1 MSQVNLKQ
9 FVKNGR
15 KIIGAV
21 LNYKD
26 CITDNAPE
34 VPILFLKALSS
45 YVEEGNPIRL
55 PRVFT
60 KVYHEVEL
68 GVVIGQRCKNVSI
81 EEANKYVGG
90 YCLAL
95 DLTGMCFIG
104 QAREK
109 SLPWDMG
116 KGFDTATPVSRFIS
130 LQEIP
135 NPNDVRLWLKVNGE
149 MRQDQSSSYMHF
161 KIPELISYA
170 SKFMTLEPN
179 DVILTGTPAGATTI
193 KHGDV
198 IECGVGDILQLKFN
212 VQDDD

>member
-9 FVKNGR
+9 FAKNGR

-34 VPILFLKALSS
+34 TPILFLKAISS
-45 YVEEGNPIRL
+45 YVEEGKPIRL

-68 GVVIGQRCKNVSI
+68 GVVIGQTCKNVSI
-81 EEANKYVGG
+81 EEASKYVGG

-95 DLTGMCFIG
+95 DLTGMCYIG
-104 QAREK
+104 KQREK
-109 SLPWDMG
+109 ALPWDLG
-116 KGFDTATPVSRFIS
+116 KGFDTATPVSRFITHEE
-130 LQEIP
+130 LP
-135 NPNDVRLWLKVNGE
+135 NPNDVRLWLKVNGQT
-149 MRQDQSSSYMHF
+149 RQDQSSDYMHF

-179 DVILTGTPAGATTI
+179 DMILTGTPAGATTI

-198 IECGVGDILQLKFN
+198 IEFGIGEIVKLKFD
-212 VQDDD
+212 VQDD